1 MMFKRPTILSLR
13 IFLNLNSINMEH
25 NKYNDKN
32 YLSSVNN
39 VAETNNDELAHN
51 EHVSDILLTGDVKA
65 PLEMSGTM
73 KTGMTQVTT
82 FGDMSE
88 RQYKKKVGNALVYR
102 PPKDLFD
109 RMTPV
114 SRNTINPG
122 KYGHVYA
129 EMITEANFLT
139 AEALQN
145 ANGYTGI
152 RATLVYTLVVAAPPQ
167 ASGIL
172 KLAWWPISQQDDADG
187 YPKIL
192 YMPMYS
198 QVQNVELNIA
208 ESSTVTLKVPFQHF
222 SDYLRISP
230 ASPRDYGAVAVGTY
244 LPIGGTYAATSV
256 ISCTVYVSYE
266 DVELINPGTSTGTV
280 IAQSGLESKALG
292 PVTQLIRGAKKIID
306 SSIGIPSLSA
316 YTSPVSWALGGVG
329 ALAAHY
335 GWSRPNDGGARMVQP
350 TTGRN
355 HNNVLGI
362 CNAVD
367 FGMFSNNEVKAID
380 DISSTNVDEMSICYL
395 TCIPSPIFRG
405 NLTANMTPGQ
415 LVYTTCVNP
424 KFFFYQVSTVNA
436 AYTQLAVPDK
446 SAKKAII
453 PTPHFVM
460 SQIFNYWR
468 GDLVFRVKFARS
480 KFSAGRVL
488 VAYNPKPDSLMGE
501 VGNTRYNFP
510 SKIIDLRTDS
520 HIDLDVPFTYP
531 LNMCSMA
538 KDQLRNIGNFF
549 IRVVDPIIVPN
560 GVATEMPFIV
570 EVFSK
575 CGMSFGSVQPADF
588 GYAKQDAPIYAQSGL
603 EYLTETIGESVLS
616 VKQLLQRPSFKKVN
630 TPAYLSVDGAFT
642 TFYSGPAEA
651 GWVTNMNATTTDL
664 LCAPYRYVRGSMVC
678 HIINTENKSLV
689 VDFQPQAAIG
699 YMMPK
704 VVEHG
709 HNISVKIPYWSNHKC
724 IPMYTPSNIELST
737 FMKSIIHLEV
747 AGTDTAHTFD
757 YSWVAGDDFQL
768 GGFTGFA
775 PMAFNYAH

>member
-1 MMFKRPTILSLR
+1 
-13 IFLNLNSINMEH
+13 MEN
-25 NKYNDKN
+25 NKYNNNN
-32 YLSSVNN
+32 YSPSVNN
-39 VAETNNDELAHN
+39 VAEINNDELVHN

-82 FGDMSE
+82 FGDLSE
-88 RQYKKKVGNALVYR
+88 RLYKKKVGNALVYR

-114 SRNTINPG
+114 FRSSINPG
-122 KYGHVYA
+122 KYDLVYA
-129 EMITEANFLT
+129 GAVTEANFLT

-145 ANGYTGI
+145 VNGYTGI

-172 KLAWWPISQQDDADG
+172 KLAWWPLTQKDG
-187 YPKIL
+187 PDGFAKMAL
-192 YMPMYS
+192 MPMYS

-230 ASPRDYGAVAVGTY
+230 SVPRDYGSVAVGTY

-256 ISCTVYVSYE
+256 ISCTIYVSYE
-266 DVELINPGTSTGTV
+266 DVELINPGTGTGTV
-280 IAQSGLESKALG
+280 IAQSGFESKALG
-292 PVTQLIRGAKKIID
+292 PVTQLVRGAKKIVD
-306 SSIGIPSLSA
+306 SSIGIPLLGA
-316 YTSPVSWALGGVG
+316 YTSSVSWALGGVG

-335 GWSRPNDGGARMVQP
+335 GWSRPNDGGAKMVQP

-362 CNAVD
+362 CNAAD
-367 FGMFSNNEVKAID
+367 FGMFSNNEVKPID
-380 DISSTNVDEMSICYL
+380 DISSTKVDEMSICYL

-405 NLTANMTPGQ
+405 QLTANMLPGQ
-415 LVYTTCVNP
+415 LVYSTCINP
-424 KFFFYQVSTVNA
+424 SFFFYQVSTANA
-436 AYTQLAVPDK
+436 AYTQLGVPAK

-488 VAYNPKPDSLMGE
+488 VAYNPKPDSIMGE
-501 VGNTRYNFP
+501 VGNSRYNFP
-510 SKIIDLRTDS
+510 SKLIDLRTDS
-520 HIDLDVPFTYP
+520 HIDLEVPFSYP
-531 LNMCSMA
+531 FNMCLMS
-538 KDQLRNIGNFF
+538 DTVLRNIGNFF
-549 IRVVDPIIVPN
+549 IRVIDPIIVPT

-575 CGMSFGSVQPADF
+575 CGISFGSVQPSDF
-588 GYAKQDAPIYAQSGL
+588 GYAREGSAIYAQSGL
-603 EYLTETIGESVLS
+603 EHLTETIGESILS
-616 VKQLLQRPSFKKVN
+616 IKQILQRPTFK
-630 TPAYLSVDGAFT
+630 TFMQPEYLAVSD
-642 TFYSGPAEA
+642 TFIPWYSGEGEA
-651 GWVTNMNATTTDL
+651 GWVTNPKATTVNL
-664 LCAPYRYVRGSMVC
+664 LTAPFRFMRGSMVC
-678 HIINTENKSLV
+678 HIINTGNKTLSVKL
-689 VDFQPQAAIG
+689 QPKAAIG
-699 YMMPK
+699 YLMPK

-709 HNISVKIPYWSNHKC
+709 HNVSIKIPFWSQHKC
-724 IPMYTPSNIELST
+724 IPIYTSYIVDLSI
-737 FMKSIIHLEV
+737 FMTSLIHAEV
-747 AGTDTAHTFD
+747 PGEQTPITFD
-757 YSWVAGDDFQL
+757 YSWVVGDDFQL
-768 GGFTGFA
+768 GGFTGFS